1 MSKSKDNDKKIGLA
15 KDDKAFQLAKITYVD
30 FKHIEPERTL
40 LYLFPRLKFDGKLGK
55 MRNAS
60 IVMTIEKFK
69 EQFIEEESQHQFQD
83 FSKYPD
89 LVYKW
94 LETDLLDLVHRGHP
108 SKEMVVAPRPLH
120 GNAYKYRNPKHAR
133 DYDSSKQLYWMLYHA
148 RQGLGQK
155 ARDDLRNYIFAGLD
169 ANTDR
174 LDFTNPATKSQIDV
188 ETQAILHLDIKAD
201 TSAKSEAGKSNDC
214 FAPLCI
220 GQADLMA
227 EDILRLLT
235 YDLHMPRS
243 VLIDYLK
250 TLLSFHL
257 GLYHLRLL
265 KLLPALVKRQG
276 SDPTC
281 NRCPMTPS
289 HVTPHGD
296 CPHQIGI
303 LVDMDDP
310 NNSTMTELA
319 RRSNE
324 IHYQRISA
332 YIQAHFTVK
341 KLDEMVLYFQKT
353 HKLPADSTDLGV
365 SELLQL
371 LKTHKKQK
379 SEYFEN
385 RQQQLIERLL
395 QGDDS
400 VIPSEIQNILNLKL
414 DSFDSYIEII
424 MSQRSKSHHE
434 FLVKCLD
441 ALFQKNTDAGLIQ
454 QPPRG
459 ARRFVLGGKL
469 LEVLLQ
475 LAVLKQQGSYFRTQE
490 LRVDELL
497 EFLRERYGLYVD
509 RMPPIDGF
517 SQTSIAERQAL
528 RTNLTTFKTRLREI
542 GFFQDLSDAYITQ
555 TVTPRYTITD

>member
-1 MSKSKDNDKKIGLA
+1 MSMKNVDKKIGLA
-15 KDDKAFQLAKITYVD
+15 KDDKEFKLDKITYVD

-40 LYLFPRLKFDGKLGK
+40 LYLFPRLKFDGNLGK
-55 MRNAS
+55 VRNAA
-60 IVMTIEKFK
+60 IVMTIDRFK
-69 EQFIEEESQHQFQD
+69 EQFIDEESQHQFQN
-83 FSKYPD
+83 FSQYPD

-94 LETDLLDLVHRGHP
+94 LETDLLDLVYRGHP
-108 SKEMVVAPRPLH
+108 SKEKVVAPRPLH

-133 DYDSSKQLYWMLYHA
+133 DYDASKQLYWMLYHA

-188 ETQAILHLDIKAD
+188 ETQAILHLDRQAD
-201 TSAKSEAGKSNDC
+201 TGAKSESGKSTDRV
-214 FAPLCI
+214 APLCV

-235 YDLHMPRS
+235 YEQHMPRS
-243 VLIDYLK
+243 VLIDHLK

-276 SDPTC
+276 NDPTC

-289 HVTPHGD
+289 HTSPHGD

-303 LVDMDDP
+303 LVDMGDP
-310 NNSTMTELA
+310 NNPEMTELA
-319 RRSNE
+319 RRSTE
-324 IHYQRISA
+324 IHYQRIAS
-332 YIQAHFTVK
+332 YIHAHFMVK
-341 KLDEMVLYFQKT
+341 KLDEMALYFQKT
-353 HKLPADSTDLGV
+353 GKLSGDPADLGV
-365 SELLQL
+365 GGLLELI
-371 LKTHKKQK
+371 KTYKKQTND
-379 SEYFEN
+379 YFEN

-395 QGDDS
+395 QDS
-400 VIPSEIQNILNLKL
+400 DSAIPSEIQNILDLKL
-414 DSFDSYIEII
+414 ESFDSYIEII
-424 MSQRSKSHHE
+424 MSQRSKRHHD
-434 FLVKCLD
+434 FLTQCLD

-459 ARRFVLGGKL
+459 DRRFILGGKL

-475 LAVLKQQGSYFRTQE
+475 LAVLKQQGSHFRTKE
-490 LRVDELL
+490 IRVDELL

-509 RMPPIDGF
+509 RVPPIDGF
-517 SQTSIAERQAL
+517 SQTSITDRQAL
-528 RTNLTTFKTRLREI
+528 RANLVTFKNRLREI

-555 TVTPRYTITD
+555 TVTPRYTITE